1 MSGMILGVLTLGI
14 INYGMTYLGVDSYF
28 QLLIKG
34 FIIIIAVYFDM
45 KKYARRA

>member
-1 MSGMILGVLTLGI
+1 
-14 INYGMTYLGVDSYF
+14 MTYLGVDSYF

-34 FIIIIAVYFDM
+34 FIIIIAVFFDM